1 MQHWKKR
8 HDPKTTRGGS
18 AREWSTLEIS
28 MGADRTWLAGRRGEF
43 PRRMGLVGR
52 RWNVR
57 ATLSGGCSWSGYERV
72 GTQEAG
78 SMANSNR
85 VHGEILRSGGN
96 AWTREED
103 KDHSRIIL
111 EPGKERINKTR
122 ILGFKGHE
130 ISHEIHPEIKYII
143 YTSPYYTRI
152 DTVR

>member
-1 MQHWKKR
+1 MDTSELELKK
-8 HDPKTTRGGS
+8 
-18 AREWSTLEIS
+18 LE
-28 MGADRTWLAGRRGEF
+28 AWRTQ
-43 PRRMGLVGR
+43 
-52 RWNVR
+52 
-57 ATLSGGCSWSGYERV
+57 TC
-72 GTQEAG
+72 
-78 SMANSNR
+78 